1 MCRFQRLG
9 FQGRAHQ
16 PIHPGFFRQCGQAQ
30 HLLLRLDVQ
39 TDPCQV
45 LTLHA
50 GQHGHTNQQRLRAAA
65 LGQLFTAGRHHAQAT
80 GAMHVHHPYPHLG
93 RSLHRHRRG
102 VGDIVELEVQE
113 HFEALVTQGFDN
125 ARSAAGEQLLAN
137 LHPAQR
143 RVKLVSQLQG
153 GVTGREIQGDD
164 QGRLAGG
171 HGQGLL
177 ASRKRRA
184 L

>member
-1 MCRFQRLG
+1 
-9 FQGRAHQ
+9 
-16 PIHPGFFRQCGQAQ
+16 
-30 HLLLRLDVQ
+30 
-39 TDPCQV
+39 
-45 LTLHA
+45 
-50 GQHGHTNQQRLRAAA
+50 
-65 LGQLFTAGRHHAQAT
+65 
-80 GAMHVHHPYPHLG
+80 MHVHHPYPHLG

>member
-1 MCRFQRLG
+1 
-9 FQGRAHQ
+9 
-16 PIHPGFFRQCGQAQ
+16 
-30 HLLLRLDVQ
+30 
-39 TDPCQV
+39 
-45 LTLHA
+45 
-50 GQHGHTNQQRLRAAA
+50 
-65 LGQLFTAGRHHAQAT
+65 
-80 GAMHVHHPYPHLG
+80 MHVHHPYTHLG
-93 RSLHRHRRG
+93 RGLYRHGGG
-102 VGDIVELEVQE
+102 VGDVVELEVQE
-113 HFEALVTQGFDN
+113 HFEALVAQGFDN

-153 GVTGREIQGDD
+153 GLTGREIQGDD